1 MLINLFSFR
10 ISLVN
15 NFKKQKQKDE
25 HKTRKQL

>member
-1 MLINLFSFR
+1 MLINLFSLR

-15 NFKKQKQKDE
+15 FKKPKQKDE